1 MTVQESC
8 AIWKPGGVKWFHYW
22 GEKLDLRH
30 DKNSA
35 VAPVSRVQQ
44 FTRILLLAKTLKVFQ
59 PAGMLSGSHWLI
71 IEEMESLKPRFMVLL
86 HGAMEMKSSIRSEEM
101 FCVMAGR

>member
-1 MTVQESC
+1 MERSRSAT
-8 AIWKPGGVKWFHYW
+8 GVRNWTCDTTRTP
-22 GEKLDLRH
+22 LLP
-30 DKNSA
+30 
-35 VAPVSRVQQ
+35 PVSQAQQ
-44 FTRILLLAKTLKVFQ
+44 FTQILRLAKISKESQ
-59 PAGMLSGSHWLI
+59 PAGMLSGNHWSI